1 MRGSSAVLCHPED
14 FNSPTELE
22 PGHGELDDPELT
34 DPAGQSIDVV
44 REVRDDIKARIQTLV
59 SELLYGSAKPVA
71 RGLWGLIWAPRGVNR
86 MSTSCPRK
94 RPLIP
99 RSYTDS
105 STEPTT
111 PRRGSHPWQR

>member
-22 PGHGELDDPELT
+22 PGHGKFDDPELT
-34 DPAGQSIDVV
+34 DPDGQSIDVA
-44 REVRDDIKARIQTLV
+44 REVRDDIKA
-59 SELLYGSAKPVA
+59 PHPDA
-71 RGLWGLIWAPRGVNR
+71 RKRTALRVGETRGKRPWGLIWAPRGVNR
-86 MSTSCPRK
+86 MSTSCPQK

-111 PRRGSHPWQR
+111 PRITSLAAGC